1 MNKQP
6 DPHYEKER
14 LKALHQYNILDT
26 YREEE
31 FDKVT
36 ELASAICGMPISLI
50 TIIDEDREWVKSRV
64 GIEIEEIK
72 RDESICQYTILEHKH
87 FEVRDA
93 SLDPRFCNIPY
104 VTGPEHIR
112 FYAGYPLVD
121 KSGFALGVLCVLDR
135 KPNQLTEAQR
145 HSLKLLA
152 DTVVS
157 HITDKRQNQELHHFE
172 QLFNLSNDL
181 ICIAGT
187 DGYFKKIN
195 PAFTRVLGF
204 SEAYILDT
212 PILDFVHPDDA
223 DSVAKEVER
232 LAVGVT
238 MINFSPRFRTK
249 SGDYKLLQWVANPEG
264 ATGNIFAIGRDIT
277 EERNKE
283 HLLEISENKLSAF
296 FEHSQGLMCTHDL
309 EGRFLSVNTAGAELL
324 GYTLGEMSQK
334 GLIEIIPESHVP
346 AFHAYLRTIE
356 KFGKA
361 SGQMTTLHKDGTPR
375 IWMFNNILEKG
386 VNGEAPYVIANAI
399 DITERYFLE
408 KDLARTKEM
417 LEQTNQVARVGG
429 WVAEVS
435 REKIF
440 WTDMTKEL
448 HDVPMDFEPDMDT
461 IIRFFKKG
469 ESQNRVVRAL
479 NDALTQGKSWD
490 LEVEL
495 VTAKGEER
503 WIRTLG
509 NAEFEG
515 GSCKRLYG
523 AYQDIN
529 QKKRAELEITNS
541 RKLLRDVLQSASEV
555 SIVATDRNG
564 RITLFNSGAER
575 LLGYTEEE
583 MIGKF
588 MPDVLHDEG
597 EVMNRGSEL
606 SMEAGEQ
613 IRGMRVFGY
622 IPEKEGAE
630 QREWIYVKKD
640 GSRCIV
646 SLVVTAILDSRKI
659 TVGYLAIA
667 TDITKRK
674 KMEEDLITA
683 KLQAEQMSSAK
694 SEFLANMSHE
704 IRTPLNGII
713 GFTDLVLKTRLDET
727 QLQYLTIVNQS
738 ANVLLSIINDILD
751 LSKIE
756 AGKLELHMEQFD
768 LFKLGSEATDI
779 ISYQAQKKGLEVLL
793 NISDDLP
800 RFIQAD
806 ALRLKQVLVNLL
818 GNAVKFTEKGEI
830 ELRISAIT
838 DPNDDQIT
846 FKFEVRDTGI
856 GIKADKQEKIFEAF
870 AQEDASTT
878 KKYGGTGIGL
888 AISNKILALMG
899 SRLQL
904 TSYPGSGSTFYFY
917 LTLEAVK
924 EMTLQAVAD
933 PGNTDTENLRLAD
946 VKARILVVEDN
957 TVNMLLTKV
966 IIHKLMPEATIIEAG
981 NGLDAVQICRL
992 KMPDIILMDIQIPEI
1007 NGYEATSRI
1016 RLSEQQG
1023 HVPIIAL
1030 TAGNISG
1037 EKEKSL
1043 AAGMDDFLSKP
1054 IVENSLAAIFCKWLG
1069 RKQEVV
1075 EEVARTDKGQHFNE
1089 EVLKGYLGED
1099 DISHD
1104 ILLLTC
1110 SEVRKSFETLAQH
1123 VKDQN
1128 LKGINSIGHRL
1139 YGTTATVGLEI
1150 LSVYARQFE
1159 YLETFEE
1166 TTVKEMLAKAAT
1178 ELTLVLDIIHQR
1190 IAGGK

>member
-6 DPHYEKER
+6 DPQYENQR
-14 LKALHQYNILDT
+14 LKALHRYHILDT
-26 YREEE
+26 PLEEE
-31 FDKVT
+31 FDKITV
-36 ELASAICGMPISLI
+36 LASAMCGMPISLI
-50 TIIDEDREWVKSRV
+50 SLIDKDRQWIKSSV
-64 GIEIEEIK
+64 GVEIK
-72 RDESICQYTILEHKH
+72 EIHRDESICRYTVLEHKYL
-87 FEVRDA
+87 EVRDL
-93 SLDPRFCNIPY
+93 SLDPRFAGIPA
-104 VTGPEHIR
+104 VAGSHHIR

-121 KSGFALGVLCVLDR
+121 KDGFALGALCVMDR
-135 KPNQLTEAQR
+135 KPNQLTDTQR

-157 HITDKRQNQELHHFE
+157 YISDKKKNQELYQFE
-172 QLFNLSNDL
+172 QLFRLSNDM
-181 ICIAGT
+181 ICIAGL
-187 DGYFKKIN
+187 DGFFKKIN

-204 SEAYILDT
+204 DEAYILET
-212 PILDFVHPDDA
+212 PILDFVHPEDLEG
-223 DSVAKEVER
+223 VAKEVDR
-232 LAVGVT
+232 LNAGIS
-238 MINFSPRFRTK
+238 MINFNRRFRTK
-249 SGDYKLLQWVANPEG
+249 SGDYKLLQWVINPEVT
-264 ATGNIFAIGRDIT
+264 TGDIFAIGRDIT
-277 EERNKE
+277 EERDKE

-309 EGRFLSVNTAGAELL
+309 EGNFISVNTAGAELL
-324 GYTLGEMSQK
+324 GFTLEEMSRK
-334 GLIEIIPESHVP
+334 GLTDIIPESHIP
-346 AFHAYLRTIE
+346 AFNAYLRTIE
-356 KFGKA
+356 RVGKA
-361 SGQMTTLHKDGTPR
+361 SGQMTTLHKDGSPR
-375 IWMFNNILEKG
+375 IWMFNNIMEKG

-417 LEQTNQVARVGG
+417 LEQTNKVARVGG

-435 REKIF
+435 KEKIF

-448 HDVPMDFEPDMDT
+448 HEVPMDFEPDMET
-461 IIRFFKKG
+461 AIRFFKKG

-479 NDALTQGKSWD
+479 NDALIQGKSWD

-495 VTAKGEER
+495 ITAKGEVR
-503 WIRTLG
+503 WVRALG

-529 QKKRAELEITNS
+529 QKKRSELEVTNS

-564 RITLFNSGAER
+564 CITLFNSGAER

-583 MIGKF
+583 VIGKF
-588 MPDVLHDEG
+588 MPDLLHDEG
-597 EVMNRGSEL
+597 EVMSRASEL
-606 SMEAGEQ
+606 SLENGVQVE
-613 IRGMRVFGY
+613 GMQVFGY
-622 IPEKEGAE
+622 IPEKEGSE

-646 SLVVTAILDSRKI
+646 SLVMTAILDARKI
-659 TVGYLAIA
+659 IVGYLAIA

-674 KMEEDLITA
+674 KMEEALITA

-713 GFTDLVLKTRLDET
+713 GFTDLVMRTSLDET

-738 ANVLLSIINDILD
+738 AGILLSIINDILD

-756 AGKLELHMEQFD
+756 AGKLELNMEQLD

-779 ISYQAQKKGLEVLL
+779 ISYQAQSKGLDVLF

-800 RFIQAD
+800 RFIIAD
-806 ALRLKQVLVNLL
+806 ALRLKQVLMNLL

-838 DPNDDQIT
+838 DPYDDQIT

-856 GIKADKQEKIFEAF
+856 GIKVDKQEKIFEAF
-870 AQEDASTT
+870 AQEDTSTT

-904 TSYPGSGSTFYFY
+904 VSYPGGGSTFFFY
-917 LTLEAVK
+917 VTLEAAR
-924 EMTLQAVAD
+924 EADLQSERVTESIESMQLEDVAA
-933 PGNTDTENLRLAD
+933 N
-946 VKARILVVEDN
+946 VLVVEDN

-966 IIHKLMPEATIIEAG
+966 IIHKLMPLANIIEAG

-1007 NGYEATSRI
+1007 NGYEATRRI
-1016 RLSEQQG
+1016 RSLEREG

-1037 EKEKSL
+1037 EKEKSIS
-1043 AAGMDDFLSKP
+1043 AGMDDFLSKP
-1054 IVENSLAAIFCKWLG
+1054 IVQHSLADILCKWLG
-1069 RKQEVV
+1069 RKTPVIEEVV
-1075 EEVARTDKGQHFNE
+1075 RTGKEQHFNE
-1089 EVLKGYLGED
+1089 EVLKAYLGED
-1099 DISHD
+1099 NISND
-1104 ILLLTC
+1104 ILLLTA
-1110 SEVRKSFETLAQH
+1110 SEIRKSFETLVQH
-1123 VKDQN
+1123 VQDQN
-1128 LKGINSIGHRL
+1128 LKGINAIGHKL
-1139 YGTTATVGLEI
+1139 YGTAATVGLEI
-1150 LSVYARQFE
+1150 MAGYAKQFE
-1159 YLETFEE
+1159 YLAAFEE
-1166 TTVKEMLAKAAT
+1166 AVVKEMLAKATT

>member
-6 DPHYEKER
+6 DPQHEKER
-14 LKALHQYNILDT
+14 LQALYQYNILDT
-26 YREEE
+26 PREDD
-31 FDKVT
+31 FDKIT
-36 ELASAICGMPISLI
+36 ELASTICGMPISLI
-50 TIIDEDREWVKSRV
+50 SLVDRDREWVKAAT
-64 GIEIEEIK
+64 GMEINEVK
-72 RDESICQYTILEHKH
+72 RDETICSYTILDHRLLEI
-87 FEVRDA
+87 EDA
-93 SLDPRFCNIPY
+93 SRDPRFAAFPGIGS
-104 VTGPEHIR
+104 GPGEIR

-121 KSGFALGVLCVLDR
+121 KSGFALGAISVLDN
-135 KPNQLTEAQR
+135 KPNHLTDTQR
-145 HSLKLLA
+145 NALQLLA

-157 HITDKRQNQELHHFE
+157 YIINKKKTQELY
-172 QLFNLSNDL
+172 QLEHLFRLSNDM
-181 ICIAGT
+181 ICIAGL
-187 DGYFKKIN
+187 DGTFKKVN
-195 PAFTRVLGF
+195 PAFTGVLGF
-204 SEAYILDT
+204 EEAHILNT
-212 PILDFVHPDDA
+212 PILDFVHPDDV

-232 LAVGVT
+232 LEAGIS
-238 MINFSPRFRTK
+238 MINFTRRFRTK
-249 SGDYKLLQWVANPEG
+249 SGDYKLLQWVVTPE
-264 ATGNIFAIGRDIT
+264 ASTGDIFAIGRDIT

-283 HLLEISENKLSAF
+283 FLLQTSENKLSAF

-309 EGRFLSVNTAGAELL
+309 KGNFISVNSAGAELL
-324 GYTLGEMSQK
+324 GFSLEEMSRK
-334 GLIEIIPESHVP
+334 GLADIIPESHIP
-346 AFHAYLRTIE
+346 ALHAYLHTIE
-356 KFGKA
+356 TKGKA
-361 SGQMTTLHKDGTPR
+361 SGQMTTIHKDGTPR

-386 VNGEAPYVIANAI
+386 VNGEAPYVIGNAI

-417 LEQTNQVARVGG
+417 LEQTNKVARVGG
-429 WVAEVS
+429 WVVEMS

-448 HDVPMDFEPDMDT
+448 HDVPMDFEPDMET
-461 IIRFFKKG
+461 AIRFFKKG
-469 ESQNRVVRAL
+469 ESQNRIVRAV
-479 NDALTQGKSWD
+479 NEAIKYGKSWD
-490 LEVEL
+490 LEVEM

-503 WIRTLG
+503 WVRALG
-509 NAEFEG
+509 NADFEG
-515 GSCKRLYG
+515 GVCKRLYG

-529 QKKRAELEITNS
+529 QKKRSELEVTNS
-541 RKLLRDVLQSASEV
+541 RKLLKDVLQSASEV
-555 SIVATDRNG
+555 SIVATDRKG
-564 RITLFNSGAER
+564 HITLFNSGAER
-575 LLGYTEEE
+575 LLGYKEEE
-583 MIGKF
+583 VIGKL
-588 MPDVLHDEG
+588 MPDLLHDEG
-597 EVMNRGSEL
+597 EVMSRASEL
-606 SMEAGEQ
+606 SFETGEQ
-613 IRGMRVFGY
+613 VSGMQVFGY
-622 IPEKEGAE
+622 IAEKEGSE

-640 GSRCIV
+640 GSRCMV
-646 SLVVTAILDSRKI
+646 SLVMTAIVDVRKI
-659 TVGYLAIA
+659 VVGYLAIA

-674 KMEEDLITA
+674 KMEEALISA
-683 KLQAEQMSSAK
+683 KLQAEQMSSTK

-713 GFTDLVLKTRLDET
+713 GFTDLVLKTPLDET

-738 ANVLLSIINDILD
+738 ANILLSIINDILD

-756 AGKLELHMEQFD
+756 AGKLELNLEQLD

-779 ISYQAQKKGLEVLL
+779 ISYQAQHKGLEVLL

-800 RFIQAD
+800 RFIIAD
-806 ALRLKQVLVNLL
+806 GLRLKQVLMNLL

-838 DPNDDQIT
+838 DPYDDQIT

-904 TSYPGSGSTFYFY
+904 VSYPGGGSTFYFY
-917 LTLEAVK
+917 VTLEAAK
-924 EMTLQAVAD
+924 EMTLQPETTPD
-933 PGNTDTENLRLAD
+933 GNEGLQLAD
-946 VKARILVVEDN
+946 VKANVLVVEDN

-966 IIHKLMPEATIIEAG
+966 IIHKLMPHANIIEAG

-1007 NGYEATSRI
+1007 NGYEATMRI
-1016 RLSEQQG
+1016 RSLEREG

-1043 AAGMDDFLSKP
+1043 NAGMDDFLSKP
-1054 IVENSLAAIFCKWLG
+1054 IVQHSLAATFCKWLN
-1069 RKQEVV
+1069 RKAPVME
-1075 EEVARTDKGQHFNE
+1075 EEVHIGREQHFNE
-1089 EVLKGYLGED
+1089 EILKQYLGED
-1099 DISHD
+1099 NVSND
-1104 ILLLTC
+1104 ILLLTA

-1128 LKGINSIGHRL
+1128 LKGINAIGHKL

-1150 LSVYARQFE
+1150 MAGYAKQFE
-1159 YLETFEE
+1159 HLAVFDEVV
-1166 TTVKEMLAKAAT
+1166 VKEMMDKANK
-1178 ELTLVLDIIHQR
+1178 ELGLVLDIIHQR